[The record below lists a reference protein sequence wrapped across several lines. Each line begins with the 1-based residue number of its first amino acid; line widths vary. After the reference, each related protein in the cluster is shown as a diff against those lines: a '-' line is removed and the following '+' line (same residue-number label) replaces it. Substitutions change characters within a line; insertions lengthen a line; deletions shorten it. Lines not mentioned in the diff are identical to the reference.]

1 MTASSSI
8 AAIRQLRERGVPG
21 RAFALDKPCY
31 VYLAVHRAGQRFKIG
46 LSVDP
51 LSRFQQLPEADDID
65 LTVTLVRRLPSKA
78 RASQVERSLHRALD
92 PYRLKLEHGGTGYTE
107 WFRMDAFQRAS
118 VIIDAMPDAVL
129 PAEALMRQ
137 DGDLQRNQYVRIA
150 EANVVQ
156 TTKAIALWR
165 LAGSLMDISVHED
178 GKQSWL
184 AIKNFRPDSKRAAT
198 GLRAS
203 LLDLEES
210 YRLRGLGRSKVSA
223 SLVRLVSYTGADL
236 RIDLQR
242 AAVLRRLPGGSK
254 LTQTLQDGLGAI
266 RLECRSRRTPSPLS
280 EDQIQAGLD
289 RLLERSAE
297 EPPAST
303 SLWD

>member
-1 MTASSSI
+1 MTASSSST
-8 AAIRQLRERGVPG
+8 ATRQLRERGVPG
-21 RAFALDKPCY
+21 RAFTLDKPCY

-46 LSVDP
+46 LSIDP

-65 LTVTLVRRLPSKA
+65 LTVTLARRLPSKA

-92 PYRLKLEHGGTGYTE
+92 PYRLKLEHGGAGYTE

-118 VIIDAMPDAVL
+118 IIIDAMPDAVL

-137 DGDLQRNQYVRIA
+137 DGDQQRNQYVRVA

-156 TTKAIALWR
+156 TTKAITLWR
-165 LAGSLMDISVHED
+165 LAGSLMDVSVHED
-178 GKQSWL
+178 GKQFWL
-184 AIKNFRPDSKRAAT
+184 TIKNFRPDSRRAAT
-198 GLRAS
+198 GLRAA

-210 YRLRGLGRSKVSA
+210 YRLRTLGRSKVPA
-223 SLVRLVSYTGADL
+223 SLVRLVSYVGADL

-242 AAVLRRLPGGSK
+242 PALLSRLPGGAK
-254 LTQTLQDGLGAI
+254 LTQTLLDGLGAI
-266 RLECRSRRTPSPLS
+266 RLECRSRRTAPTLS

>member
-1 MTASSSI
+1 MNANSSI
-8 AAIRQLRERGVPG
+8 AKPRQLRARGAPG

-31 VYLAVHRAGQRFKIG
+31 VYLAVHQAGQRFKIG
-46 LSVDP
+46 LSIDP
-51 LSRFQQLPEADDID
+51 LSRFQQLPEAGDID

-92 PYRLKLEHGGTGYTE
+92 PHRLKLEHGGAGYTE

-118 VIIDAMPDAVL
+118 VMIDAMPDAVL
-129 PAEALMRQ
+129 PAEALLRQ
-137 DGDLQRNQYVRIA
+137 GGDQQRNQYVRIA

-156 TTKAIALWR
+156 TTKVIALWR

-210 YRLRGLGRSKVSA
+210 YRLRVLGRSKMPA
-223 SLVRLVSYTGADL
+223 SLVRLVSYVGADL

-242 AAVLRRLPGGSK
+242 AAVLSRLPGGAK

-266 RLECRSRRTPSPLS
+266 RLECRSRRKPSALS
-280 EDQIQAGLD
+280 EDQIHAGLD
-289 RLLERSAE
+289 RLLERSGE
-297 EPPAST
+297 EPPGST